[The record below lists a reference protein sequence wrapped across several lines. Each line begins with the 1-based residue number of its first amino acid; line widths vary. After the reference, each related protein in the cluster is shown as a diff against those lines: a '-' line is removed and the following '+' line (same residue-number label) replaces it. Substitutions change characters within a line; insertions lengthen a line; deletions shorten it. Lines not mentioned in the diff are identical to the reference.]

1 MSLRDEFITK
11 EDALT
16 LYKMFGNNA
25 ERLSVSMFENLLY
38 NLPSEDVVPREPE
51 VGYKLPMPELVNLL
65 ISSNK
70 LAALQEAGVQQNGDW
85 YNKALKDYLKKKFQ
99 DNHPLYKGTQD
110 YYYNFEELALEELN
124 GYK

>member
-38 NLPSEDVVPREPE
+38 NLPSV
-51 VGYKLPMPELVNLL
+51 
-65 ISSNK
+65 
-70 LAALQEAGVQQNGDW
+70 
-85 YNKALKDYLKKKFQ
+85 
-99 DNHPLYKGTQD
+99 KG
-110 YYYNFEELALEELN
+110 
-124 GYK
+124 

>member
-11 EDALT
+11 EAALT
-16 LYKMFGNNA
+16 LYKMFGTNA
-25 ERLSVSMFENLLY
+25 TRLSVPMFEILLCD
-38 NLPSEDVVPREPE
+38 LPSEDVVPREPE
-51 VGYKLPMPELVNLL
+51 IEYRLPMSELVNLL

-85 YNKALKDYLKKKFQ
+85 YRKALKDYLKRKFK
-99 DNHPLYKGTQD
+99 DNHPLHKGAED
-110 YYYNFEELALEELN
+110 CYYNFEELALEELN